1 MDLKNYISTEIVPW
15 PSSLSRKFPFLFQY
29 NLDCFTKSKSIIYVY
44 LQVFWKERLFTWWV
58 YWGVSFS
65 ERMSHGFQFHL
76 NKLWGKPAPMK
87 SCWHTHCVEQLCVT
101 ISPEVAL
108 YPLSLYSPEGL
119 VLTFIVSLLSFWPV
133 LLFQLCPVFKL
144 PPVLRTTSCV
154 FQCHAEKWRYEQSLT
169 YPMTGHQHNTAEL
182 DHAVTDCILLPL
194 GLAFAI
200 VYSPRSPSV
209 PQDTFLLSS
218 QCGHAQRNSF
228 SVLHHF
234 HPSVF

>member
-1 MDLKNYISTEIVPW
+1 MSIFKCSGRNGYLHGEFTEV
-15 PSSLSRKFPFLFQY
+15 FPFL
-29 NLDCFTKSKSIIYVY
+29 
-44 LQVFWKERLFTWWV
+44 KECPLAS
-58 YWGVSFS
+58 SFIWINC
-65 ERMSHGFQFHL
+65 EA
-76 NKLWGKPAPMK
+76 KPALMK
-87 SCWHTHCVEQLCVT
+87 SCWPTHCVEQLCVT

-108 YPLSLYSPEGL
+108 YLLPLCSPEGL
-119 VLTFIVSLLSFWPV
+119 ILTFIVSLLSFWPV

-154 FQCHAEKWRYEQSLT
+154 FQCHAEKWCYGQSLA
-169 YPMTGHQHNTAEL
+169 YPMTGHQHDTAEL
-182 DHAVTDCILLPL
+182 DHAMTDCILLPL
-194 GLAFAI
+194 GLPFAI

-228 SVLHHF
+228 PVLHHF